1 MAFEGAVRRAGAED
15 AAAVAGLLH
24 DFNIEFDTPSPGP
37 AVLAE
42 RLRRLLDPAAA
53 NPGGRTTAH
62 LAEDTGGAPLGL
74 ALVTWHPNVW
84 YDGPVALVD
93 ELYVV
98 PARRGGGVGGALL
111 AAVVDEAERVGAGAI
126 ELGADEPD
134 VDALR
139 FYRRHGFVGGFE
151 PGERSFFLQ
160 REL

>member
-1 MAFEGAVRRAGAED
+1 MGFEGAVRRAGVDD
-15 AAAVAGLLH
+15 AATVARLLH
-24 DFNIEFDTPSPGP
+24 DFNTEFDTPSPGP
-37 AVLAE
+37 DVLAE
-42 RLRRLLDPAAA
+42 RLRRLLGPTAATS
-53 NPGGRTTAH
+53 GGGTTAH
-62 LAEDTGGAPLGL
+62 LAEDAGGAPLGL

-84 YDGPVALVD
+84 YDGPVALLD

-98 PARRGGGVGGALL
+98 PTRRGGGVGAALL
-111 AAVVDEAERVGAGAI
+111 AAVVDEAGRVGAGAI

-139 FYRRHGFVGGFE
+139 FYGRHGFVGGFE